1 MMSCWIELIQN
12 TFSVDL
18 KLCHNRQKQQ
28 RVGQCYCVTAHPPPA
43 FDVWLKRCIWLVFDS
58 TATAVSYIQW
68 VSYSYSATR
77 GRLRLWVSVF
87 PGHAEGRQS
96 QIGCTFPWT
105 KHTVLLLTR
114 HGAPHEVRWA
124 NVTTNLSLR
133 SFLPSFHSGFEKA
146 IFNPYASLT

>member
-1 MMSCWIELIQN
+1 MMSYWTELIQN

-18 KLCHNRQKQQ
+18 KLCHNNRLRQQC
-28 RVGQCYCVTAHPPPA
+28 VGQCYCVTAHPPSFWCMIKA
-43 FDVWLKRCIWLVFDS
+43 LHLTGLWLYCHCSVLHTVGVILIFSHKGEAE
-58 TATAVSYIQW
+58 T
-68 VSYSYSATR
+68 
-77 GRLRLWVSVF
+77 VSVF
-87 PGHAEGRQS
+87 PDHAEGRQS
-96 QIGCTFPWT
+96 QTGCTFPWT

-114 HGAPHEVRWA
+114 HGAPHEVMWS